1 MDFEKFIGWADGQ
14 VQDAVNKNK
23 DKVFETNKRKEYLLP
38 LFLSYL
44 NLEQNKK
51 LIRTTW
57 WLMFATWI
65 LAIATI
71 ILVFIAR

>member
-1 MDFEKFIGWADGQ
+1 MKFEGFISWADKK

-23 DKVFETNKRKEYLLP
+23 DKTFETNRRKEYLLP

-44 NLEQNKK
+44 NIEQNKK
-51 LIRTTW
+51 LVKTTW

-65 LAIATI
+65 L
-71 ILVFIAR
+71 

>member
-1 MDFEKFIGWADGQ
+1 MNFEKFIGWADGQ

-38 LFLSYL
+38 LVLSYL
-44 NLEQNKK
+44 TLEQNKK
-51 LIRTTW
+51 LVKTTW

-65 LAIATI
+65 LAITTKKLKLA
-71 ILVFIAR
+71 